1 MDAEGVRNGRSCRRT
16 MFLRRPPS
24 HRRLP
29 FRLLTLLTL
38 LLIPLI
44 PTTALAQ
51 GGAIRGTV
59 RDEGTG
65 ATLAA
70 VEITVLDAAGTTI
83 TGGLSGQTGTFRFT
97 EIPAGTYAVR
107 FNSAGWRT
115 HDEPG
120 VVVTAGQVTS
130 LTIDLTEQLFSMNP
144 ITATVQRGVQE
155 KLLEAPASIH
165 VVDEIQIKSKVALST
180 TDFIDNVSGVDVI
193 TTGVQGNYFVTRG
206 FNNIFSGAVM
216 YLTDY
221 RIARVPSLRAN
232 ISHLNPTVPTDIGR
246 IEVVLGPA
254 SAVYGPNTANGVV
267 HQITTSPIDDPGF
280 VFSVAGGARNQKES
294 GAGPV
299 TVPDNTKGLFQTQGR
314 LAFKTSDKFGIK
326 VSGQFLGGTD
336 FIFVDPEEFQ
346 LQQAAQACL
355 ADSSSQACLLF
366 PPTVTAE
373 DLSRV
378 GVRDST
384 LNNWSVDLRAD
395 WRPNDETSV
404 IFSYG
409 HTTSGTSIDL
419 TGIGAG
425 QIDNWSYD
433 YVQTRLNWKGLFANV
448 YFNRSNAGDTY
459 LLRSGESIV
468 DKSNVFATQLQNTS
482 LLGDRQSFTYG
493 VDFLQ
498 TTPRTEGTIT
508 GANEDN
514 DNISQVGGFVQS
526 QTALSQKFDL
536 VLALRADYNDVV
548 SPVVW
553 SPRAAFSFK
562 PTPEQNLRVTYNRAF
577 SSPTTNNLFLD
588 LFARVVPIVPGIAYP
603 INTQGT
609 TDEGFTFSRTDGRAD
624 FKSPFAPLI
633 GRSSTEFIPTTTA
646 NLWALSVAAAG
657 ALDPALGALLGS
669 LPVPTEDQV
678 GIVTALLNTA
688 TREFIPDP
696 RGVDGITDIPAIDNQ
711 ITNTIEFGYK
721 GLVEEQFLFDFAFYW
736 SRIQDFI
743 GPLGI
748 VTPNTTL
755 NGADVAAYLAGF
767 GIPPEQAAVIG
778 ETIGG
783 IPLGVITPQEVTIQ
797 ESPLLFTYQNF
808 GDFDVVGL
816 DFSAEWQFSP
826 QWFFG
831 MRMNWV
837 NKDNFNSG
845 PGGDGVCADNPLF
858 PTCVSLNAPKFKT
871 SGVIGYRG
879 WGTGFFGNVGVRY
892 IDGFFANSGAYFGPV
907 DGYTTMDLSFG
918 YSIPALRGMS
928 VQVDVTNMFDKSYK
942 SFPGTP
948 SLGRVILGR
957 ITYDTP

>member
-1 MDAEGVRNGRSCRRT
+1 MDTEGVRNGCSD
-16 MFLRRPPS
+16 RRPVS

-29 FRLLTLLTL
+29 FSLLTLFTL
-38 LLIPLI
+38 LLTLI
-44 PTTALAQ
+44 PATALAQ
-51 GGAIRGTV
+51 GGAIRGTI
-59 RDEGTG
+59 RDADTG
-65 ATLAA
+65 AALAA
-70 VEITVLDAAGTTI
+70 VEVTVLDAAGTTI
-83 TGGLSGQTGTFRFT
+83 AGGSSGQDGTFRIT
-97 EIPAGTYAVR
+97 EVPAGTYTVR

-115 HDEPG
+115 HSEPG
-120 VVVTAGQVTS
+120 VVVTEGQVTS
-130 LTIDLTEQLFSMNP
+130 LVIALSEQLFSMNP
-144 ITATVQRGVQE
+144 ITATVQRGVEE

-165 VVDEIQIKSKVALST
+165 VVDDIQIKSKTSLST

-193 TTGVQGNYFVTRG
+193 TTGVQSNYFVTRG

-232 ISHLNPTVPTDIGR
+232 ISHLNPTVPADIGR
-246 IEVVLGPA
+246 IEVVLGPG

-280 VFSVAGGARNQKES
+280 VLSVAGGARNQKES

-314 LAFKTSDKFGIK
+314 IAFKASDKFGIK
-326 VSGQFLGGTD
+326 VSGQYLGGTD
-336 FIFVDPEEFQ
+336 FIFIDPVEVEQ
-346 LQQAAQACL
+346 QQAAQACL
-355 ADSSSQACLLF
+355 AGVPLACLGF
-366 PPTVTAE
+366 PPGTSDE
-373 DLSRV
+373 DLERV
-378 GVRDST
+378 GVRDSV
-384 LNNWSVDLRAD
+384 LNNWSVDVRAD
-395 WRPNDETSV
+395 WRPSDETEV

-409 HTTSGTSIDL
+409 HTTSGSSIDL

-425 QIDNWSYD
+425 QVVDWSYN
-433 YVQTRLNWKGLFANV
+433 YFQTRVHWKEFFANV
-448 YFNRSNAGDTY
+448 YYNVSNAGDTY
-459 LLRSGESIV
+459 LLRSGNAIV
-468 DKSNVFATQLQNTS
+468 DKSSVFATQLQNTS
-482 LLGDRQSFTYG
+482 FLGSRQSFTYG

-498 TTPRTEGTIT
+498 TTPRTDGTIT
-508 GANEDN
+508 GVYEDD
-514 DNISQVGGFVQS
+514 DNITEVGGFVQS
-526 QTALSQKFDL
+526 QTSLSQKFDL
-536 VLALRADYNDVV
+536 VLALRADYNSVV
-548 SPVVW
+548 KPVVW
-553 SPRAAFSFK
+553 SPRAAFMFK

-588 LFARVVPIVPGIAYP
+588 LLARVLPVPGTPFAYP
-603 INTQGT
+603 LNTQGT
-609 TDEGFTFSRTDGRAD
+609 TDEGFTFSRTNGRAD

-633 GRSSTEFIPTTTA
+633 GQSNTAFMPTTTP
-646 NLWALSVAAAG
+646 NLWALAVATAG

-678 GIVTALLNTA
+678 GIVTALFNRE
-688 TREFIPDP
+688 TRSFDPDP

-748 VTPNTTL
+748 VTPNVAL
-755 NGADVAAYLAGF
+755 NGADIAAYLAGF

-778 ETIGG
+778 ETLGA
-783 IPLGVITPQEVTIQ
+783 IPLGVLTPEQVSIQ
-797 ESPLLFTYQNF
+797 QNPLLFTYQNF

-837 NKDNFNSG
+837 NKDMFNSG
-845 PGGDGVCADNPLF
+845 VGGDALCDDNPLF

-871 SGVIGYRG
+871 SASVGYRG
-879 WGTGFFGNVGVRY
+879 WGTGFFGNLGVRY
-892 IDGFFANSGAYFGPV
+892 IDSFFANSGEYAGPV
-907 DGYTTMDLSFG
+907 DSYATMDASFG
-918 YSIPALRGMS
+918 YSIPTLRGMS
-928 VQVDVTNMFDKSYK
+928 VQVDVTNLLDKSYK

>member
-1 MDAEGVRNGRSCRRT
+1 MDTEGVRNGCSS
-16 MFLRRPPS
+16 RRPFS

-59 RDEGTG
+59 RDADTG
-65 ATLAA
+65 ATLSA
-70 VEITVLDAAGTTI
+70 VDITVTDAGGTTI
-83 TGGLSGQTGTFRFT
+83 AGGFSGQDGTFRIT
-97 EIPAGTYAVR
+97 EVPAGTYTVR

-115 HDEPG
+115 HSEPG
-120 VVVTAGQVTS
+120 VVVTEGQVTS
-130 LTIDLTEQLFSMNP
+130 LAIDLSEQLFSMNP
-144 ITATVQRGVQE
+144 ITATVQRGVEE

-165 VVDEIQIKSKVALST
+165 VVDAIQIKSKASLST

-232 ISHLNPTVPTDIGR
+232 ISHLNPTVPADIGR
-246 IEVVLGPA
+246 IEVVLGPG

-294 GAGPV
+294 GVGPV

-314 LAFKTSDKFGIK
+314 VAFKTSDKFGIK
-326 VSGQFLGGTD
+326 VSGQYLGGTD
-336 FIFVDPEEFQ
+336 FVFIDPDEFA

-355 ADSSSQACLLF
+355 ADPSSQACLLF
-366 PPTVTAE
+366 PPTVTDE

-384 LNNWSVDLRAD
+384 LNNWSVDVRAD
-395 WRPNDETSV
+395 WRPSDETSV

-425 QIDNWSYD
+425 QVDNWSYN
-433 YVQTRLNWKGLFANV
+433 YFQARLNWKEFFANV
-448 YFNRSNAGDTY
+448 YYNVSNAGDTY
-459 LLRSGESIV
+459 LLRSGEPIV
-468 DKSNVFATQLQNTS
+468 DKSNVFAAQLQNTS
-482 LLGDRQSFTYG
+482 FLGARQTFTYG

-498 TTPRTEGTIT
+498 TTPRTEGTIN
-508 GANEDN
+508 GVNEDN

-553 SPRAAFSFK
+553 SPRAAFMFK

-633 GRSSTEFIPTTTA
+633 GQSSTAFIPTTTP
-646 NLWALSVAAAG
+646 NLWALAVAAAG
-657 ALDPALGALLGS
+657 AVDPALGALLGS
-669 LPVPTEDQV
+669 LPVPSEDQV

-736 SRIQDFI
+736 TRIQDFI

-748 VTPNTTL
+748 VTPNTAL

-778 ETIGG
+778 ETLGG

-907 DGYTTMDLSFG
+907 DGYATMDLSFG
-918 YSIPALRGMS
+918 YSIPTLRGMS
-928 VQVDVTNMFDKSYK
+928 VQVDVTNLLDKSYK

>member
-1 MDAEGVRNGRSCRRT
+1 MDTEGVRNGCSD
-16 MFLRRPPS
+16 RRPVS

-29 FRLLTLLTL
+29 FSLLTLFTL
-38 LLIPLI
+38 LLTLI

-51 GGAIRGTV
+51 GGAIRGTI
-59 RDEGTG
+59 RDADTG
-65 ATLAA
+65 AALAA
-70 VEITVLDAAGTTI
+70 VEVTVLDAAGTTI
-83 TGGLSGQTGTFRFT
+83 AGGSSGQDGTFRIT
-97 EIPAGTYAVR
+97 EVPAGTYTVR

-115 HDEPG
+115 HSEPG
-120 VVVTAGQVTS
+120 VVVTEGQVTS
-130 LTIDLTEQLFSMNP
+130 LVIGLSEQLFSMNP
-144 ITATVQRGVQE
+144 ITATVQRGVEE

-165 VVDEIQIKSKVALST
+165 VVDDIQIKSKASLST

-193 TTGVQGNYFVTRG
+193 TTGVQSNYFVTRG

-232 ISHLNPTVPTDIGR
+232 ISHLNPTVPADIGR
-246 IEVVLGPA
+246 IEVVLGPG

-267 HQITTSPIDDPGF
+267 HQITTSPIDDPGL
-280 VFSVAGGARNQKES
+280 VLSVAGGARNQKES

-314 LAFKTSDKFGIK
+314 IAFKASDKFGIK
-326 VSGQFLGGTD
+326 VSGQYLGGTD
-336 FIFVDPEEFQ
+336 FIFIDPDEFA
-346 LQQAAQACL
+346 LRQAAQACL
-355 ADSSSQACLLF
+355 ADPSSQACLLF
-366 PPTVTAE
+366 PPTVTDE

-378 GVRDST
+378 GVRDSV
-384 LNNWSVDLRAD
+384 LNNWSVDVRAD
-395 WRPNDETSV
+395 WRPSDETEV

-425 QIDNWSYD
+425 QVVDWSYN
-433 YVQTRLNWKGLFANV
+433 YFQTRVHWKEFFANV
-448 YFNRSNAGDTY
+448 YYNVSNAGDTY
-459 LLRSGESIV
+459 LLRSGEPIV
-468 DKSNVFATQLQNTS
+468 DKSSVFATQLQNTS
-482 LLGDRQSFTYG
+482 FLGSRQSFTYG

-498 TTPRTEGTIT
+498 TTPRTDGTIT
-508 GANEDN
+508 GVNEDD
-514 DNISQVGGFVQS
+514 DNITEVGGFVQS
-526 QTALSQKFDL
+526 QTSLSQKFDL
-536 VLALRADYNDVV
+536 VLALRADYNSVV
-548 SPVVW
+548 KPVVW
-553 SPRAAFSFK
+553 SPRAAFMFK

-588 LFARVVPIVPGIAYP
+588 LLARVLPVPGTPFAYP
-603 INTQGT
+603 LNTQGT

-633 GRSSTEFIPTTTA
+633 GQSNTAFMPTTTP
-646 NLWALSVAAAG
+646 NLWALAVATAG

-678 GIVTALLNTA
+678 GIVTALFDQQSL
-688 TREFIPDP
+688 EFVPDP
-696 RGVDGITDIPAIDNQ
+696 RGVDGIADIPAIDNQ

-748 VTPNTTL
+748 VTPNVAL
-755 NGADVAAYLAGF
+755 NGADIAAYLAGF
-767 GIPPEQAAVIG
+767 GIPPAQAAVIG
-778 ETIGG
+778 ETLGS
-783 IPLGVITPQEVTIQ
+783 IPLGVLTPEQVTVQ
-797 ESPLLFTYQNF
+797 QNALLFTYQNF

-837 NKDNFNSG
+837 NKDMFNSG
-845 PGGDGVCADNPLF
+845 VGGDALCDDNPLF

-871 SGVIGYRG
+871 SASVGYRG
-879 WGTGFFGNVGVRY
+879 WGTGFFGNLGVRY
-892 IDGFFANSGAYFGPV
+892 IDSFFANSGAYVGPV
-907 DGYTTMDLSFG
+907 DSYATMDASFG

-928 VQVDVTNMFDKSYK
+928 VQCDRPPIV
-942 SFPGTP
+942 
-948 SLGRVILGR
+948 L
-957 ITYDTP
+957 

>member
-59 RDEGTG
+59 RDEATG

-70 VEITVLDAAGTTI
+70 VEIAVLDAAGTTI
-83 TGGLSGQTGTFRFT
+83 TGGLSGQTGAFRFT
-97 EIPAGTYAVR
+97 EIPAGTYTVR

-144 ITATVQRGVQE
+144 LTATVQRGVQE

-165 VVDEIQIKSKVALST
+165 VVDAIQIKSSTSLST

-216 YLTDY
+216 FLTDY

-280 VFSVAGGARNQKES
+280 VFSVAGGARNQQS
-294 GAGPV
+294 FGVGPV
-299 TVPDNTKGLFQTQGR
+299 AVPDNTKGLFQTQGR

-336 FIFVDPEEFQ
+336 FIFVDPAEVQ

-355 ADSSSQACLLF
+355 AGVAQACLAF
-366 PPTVTAE
+366 PPSVTAE

-384 LNNWSVDLRAD
+384 LNNWSVDVRAD
-395 WRPNDETSV
+395 WRPSDETSV

-425 QIDNWSYD
+425 QVKNWNYN
-433 YVQTRLNWKGLFANV
+433 YFQTRLNWKEFFANV
-448 YFNRSNAGDTY
+448 YFNASDAGDTY
-459 LLRSGESIV
+459 LLRSGEAIV
-468 DKSNVFATQLQNTS
+468 DRSNVFATQLQNTS

-498 TTPRTEGTIT
+498 TTPRTEGTIN
-508 GANEDN
+508 GANEDG
-514 DNISQVGGFVQS
+514 DNILQVGGFVQS
-526 QTALSQKFDL
+526 QTALSQKFEL

-553 SPRAAFSFK
+553 SPRAAFMFK

-588 LFARVVPIVPGIAYP
+588 LLARVLPIAPGIAYP
-603 INTQGT
+603 LNTQGT

-624 FKSPFAPLI
+624 FKSPFLP
-633 GRSSTEFIPTTTA
+633 SNTVFIPTTTE
-646 NLWALSVAAAG
+646 NLWAIAAAIAG
-657 ALDPALGALLGS
+657 LPDAIPA
-669 LPVPTEDQV
+669 PTEEQV
-678 GIVTALLNTA
+678 GIVTAFFNPTTL
-688 TREFIPDP
+688 EFIPDP
-696 RGVDGITDIPAIDNQ
+696 RGVDGIEDIPAIDNQ

-736 SRIQDFI
+736 TRIQDFI

-748 VTPNTTL
+748 ATPNVTL

-767 GIPPEQAAVIG
+767 GIPPEQAAIIG
-778 ETIGG
+778 ETIGRT
-783 IPLGVITPQEVTIQ
+783 PLGVITPEQVTVE
-797 ESPLLFTYQNF
+797 ESSLLFTYQNV
-808 GDFDVVGL
+808 GDFDVFGL

-831 MRMNWV
+831 MRANWV

-845 PGGDGVCADNPLF
+845 LGGDALCSDNPLF

-871 SGVIGYRG
+871 SATIGYRG
-879 WGTGFFGNVGVRY
+879 YGTGFFGNLGFRY
-892 IDGFFANSGAYFGPV
+892 LDSFFANSGAYVGPV
-907 DGYTTMDLSFG
+907 DSNATMDLSFG
-918 YSIPALRGMS
+918 YSIPTLRGMS
-928 VQVDVTNMFDKSYK
+928 VQVDVTNVFDNSYQ

-948 SLGRVILGR
+948 FLGRVILGR